1 MNAGTS
7 ATITGLSNPVQNSD
21 AATKQYVDTVLAA
34 TIDSAPAALDT
45 LNELAAA
52 LGDDANYAATTTTAL
67 ATKLPKAGGTMT
79 GAIAMGTNKVTG
91 LGAPTAGTDATTK
104 TYVDAGDA
112 LQVLK
117 AGDTMSG
124 VLAMGANKITGLA
137 NPTAA
142 QDAVLSLIHI

>member
-1 MNAGTS
+1 
-7 ATITGLSNPVQNSD
+7 
-21 AATKQYVDTVLAA
+21 
-34 TIDSAPAALDT
+34 
-45 LNELAAA
+45 
-52 LGDDANYAATTTTAL
+52 
-67 ATKLPKAGGTMT
+67 MT

-137 NPTAA
+137 DPTAA
-142 QDAVLSLIHI
+142 QDAVTKAYVDTTNASNTAAAGSAAAAHN